1 MTRKEAIRI
10 ATNFYTFW
18 MGVKPESMVVAM
30 VEPADGR
37 IAVQT
42 TTCDDE
48 GEEITYEIEIKP
60 GTGRITMKQIVS
72 DYNLS
77 DFIQDVKHLSDLK
90 KGDLFR
96 LESDCVIWRFY
107 GAEQRYGA
115 LAYGFTR
122 QNGREISWL
131 NKDVNVY
138 PCGK

>member
-10 ATNFYTFW
+10 ATNFYTFR
-18 MGVKPESMVVAM
+18 MGVKPESMIVTM
-30 VEPADGR
+30 MEPTNDR
-37 IAVQT
+37 IAVQMT
-42 TTCDDE
+42 ACDDE
-48 GEEITYEIEIKP
+48 GEEIIYEIEIKP
-60 GTGRITMKQIVS
+60 TTNGITMKQVIS
-72 DYNLS
+72 NYDLS

-96 LESDCVIWRFY
+96 LESDCVIWCFY
-107 GAEQRYGA
+107 GVEKRYGA

-138 PCGK
+138 PCVK

>member
-10 ATNFYTFW
+10 ATNFYTFR
-18 MGVKPESMVVAM
+18 MGVKPESMVVTM
-30 VEPADGR
+30 MEPADDR

-48 GEEITYEIEIKP
+48 SEETTYEIEIKP
-60 GTGRITMKQIVS
+60 GAGSITMKQIVS
-72 DYNLS
+72 DCNLS

-96 LESDCVIWRFY
+96 LEGDCVIWRFY

-122 QNGREISWL
+122 QSGREISWL